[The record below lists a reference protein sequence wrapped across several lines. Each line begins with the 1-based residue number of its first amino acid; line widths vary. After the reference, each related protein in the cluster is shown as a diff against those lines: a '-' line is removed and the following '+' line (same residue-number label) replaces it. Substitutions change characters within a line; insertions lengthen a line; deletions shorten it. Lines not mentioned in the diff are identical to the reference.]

1 MNRLKNK
8 FENLEKLVKDKLKTD
23 TLMNSEELQK
33 RYSDIEGQMR
43 QYLNMLRQ
51 EHKNKII
58 TLKEMEDHYKQ
69 KIAEQNR
76 NQCYQDQ
83 LQAIERRGRLER

>member
-1 MNRLKNK
+1 
-8 FENLEKLVKDKLKTD
+8 
-23 TLMNSEELQK
+23 MNSEELQK

-51 EHKNKII
+51 EHKNKLI

-76 NQCYQDQ
+76 NQNYQDE
-83 LQAIERRGRLER
+83 L

>member
-1 MNRLKNK
+1 
-8 FENLEKLVKDKLKTD
+8 
-23 TLMNSEELQK
+23 MNSEELQK

-51 EHKNKII
+51 EHKNKLI

-76 NQCYQDQ
+76 NQNYQD
-83 LQAIERRGRLER
+83 

>member
-1 MNRLKNK
+1 MSRLKNK
-8 FENLEKLVKDKLKTD
+8 FQNLEKLVKTKLKTD

-51 EHKNKII
+51 EHKNKLI

-69 KIAEQNR
+69 KIAQQNR
-76 NQCYQDQ
+76 NQNYQDE
-83 LQAIERRGRLER
+83 L

>member
-8 FENLEKLVKDKLKTD
+8 FENLQKLVKTKLKTD

-51 EHKNKII
+51 EHKNKMI

-69 KIAEQNR
+69 KISEQNR
-76 NQCYQDQ
+76 NQNYQDQ
-83 LQAIERRGRLER
+83 L